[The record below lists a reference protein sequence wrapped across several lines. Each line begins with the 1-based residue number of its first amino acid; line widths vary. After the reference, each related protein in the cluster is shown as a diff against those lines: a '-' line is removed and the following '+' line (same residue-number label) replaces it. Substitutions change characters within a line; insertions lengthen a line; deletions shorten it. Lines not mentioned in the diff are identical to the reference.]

1 MKIARKDI
9 KKMKTSKP
17 DWDEYAMGLI
27 EPIAVR
33 SEDPH
38 TKVGAVILDKGGR
51 VVGTGYN
58 SLPKGLSQED
68 FPLTRPEKY
77 SHIVH
82 AELNAILFS
91 DISRLEG
98 ATLYVSFL
106 PCCECAKSIVQVGIS
121 RVVYGTEY
129 ISKDAKSGQN
139 IGIKMMQKAGIKVEQ
154 YSK

>member
-1 MKIARKDI
+1 MQNKI
-9 KKMKTSKP
+9 S
-17 DWDEYAMGLI
+17 WDEYAMGLI
-27 EPIAVR
+27 GPVAIR

-38 TKVGAVILDKGGR
+38 TKVGAVILDKSGR

-58 SLPKGLSQED
+58 SLPRGLSQHD

-91 DISRLEG
+91 ESYRLDG

-106 PCCECAKSIVQVGIS
+106 PCCSCAKSIVQVGIS
-121 RVVYGTEY
+121 RVVYGEEY
-129 ISKDAKSGQN
+129 ISKDGNSGQD
-139 IGIKMMQKAGIKVEQ
+139 IGLKMMQKAGIKVEQ